1 MHLPKLLMMARS
13 RRPPLLYQYL
23 WEIDAG
29 FCHVRNAMRKLQ
41 RTAGFD
47 RGELSRF
54 RTLIA
59 EDRADTLS
67 YLLET
72 VADLES
78 RQAGRLFSS
87 RQARERRESPK

>member
-1 MHLPKLLMMARS
+1 MAKS
-13 RRPPLLYQYL
+13 RRSPRLYQLL

-29 FCHVRNAMRKLQ
+29 FLQVRKAMREVQ
-41 RTAGFD
+41 RIAGFD
-47 RGELSRF
+47 AGELSRF
-54 RTLIA
+54 SVLTA
-59 EDRADTLS
+59 ESRGATLS

-78 RQAGRLFSS
+78 REAGRLFSS